1 MKLVVLTQGAVNTAA
16 LQRLNGTMFFSEP
29 EAIETL
35 AACADC
41 GLPEDD
47 PEYRDAMRREREIVQ
62 DGLEWYENM
71 AEVAEALNDIDAD
84 RLIGSGYFVAVDWYD
99 TVKSKAAAV
108 RHVVSDHEHLDD
120 DAKLAE
126 WYDKVVDNE
135 ICYYSDDALSDTW
148 FTVVDAFT
156 YTALCYVLELVHEAI
171 CDGKEM

>member
-1 MKLVVLTQGAVNTAA
+1 MKMLVINYGSMNTAA
-16 LQRLNGTMFFSEP
+16 LQRINGITYS
-29 EAIETL
+29 
-35 AACADC
+35 
-41 GLPEDD
+41 
-47 PEYRDAMRREREIVQ
+47 
-62 DGLEWYENM
+62 
-71 AEVAEALNDIDAD
+71 
-84 RLIGSGYFVAVDWYD
+84 SYD
-99 TVKSKAAAV
+99 AAAV

-135 ICYYSDDALSDTW
+135 ICYHLDDALSDTW

>member
-1 MKLVVLTQGAVNTAA
+1 MKTI
-16 LQRLNGTMFFSEP
+16 LQAWRESYEQMKKDY
-29 EAIETL
+29 
-35 AACADC
+35 ADKY
-41 GLPEDD
+41 P
-47 PEYRDAMRREREIVQ
+47 YVQ
-62 DGLEWYENM
+62 Q
-71 AEVAEALNDIDAD
+71 VLNDIDAEMFVAQH
-84 RLIGSGYFVAVDWYD
+84 YFVALDWYD

-135 ICYYSDDALSDTW
+135 ICYHSDDELSDTW

>member
-47 PEYRDAMRREREIVQ
+47 PEYRDAMRRERELVQ
-62 DGLEWYENM
+62 DGL
-71 AEVAEALNDIDAD
+71 
-84 RLIGSGYFVAVDWYD
+84 
-99 TVKSKAAAV
+99 
-108 RHVVSDHEHLDD
+108 
-120 DAKLAE
+120 E

-135 ICYYSDDALSDTW
+135 ICYHSDDELSDTW

>member
-1 MKLVVLTQGAVNTAA
+1 MKMLVINYGSMNTAA
-16 LQRLNGTMFFSEP
+16 LQRINGITYSSYDAAVDAITNCVDCEFP
-29 EAIETL
+29 YDDPRHAEAIAEARGEL
-35 AACADC
+35 RDC
-41 GLPEDD
+41 IYTCD
-47 PEYRDAMRREREIVQ
+47 
-62 DGLEWYENM
+62 NM
-71 AEVAEALNDIDAD
+71 AHMAELLNDIDAEMFVAQH
-84 RLIGSGYFVAVDWYD
+84 YFVALDWYD

-120 DAKLAE
+120 DTKLAE

-135 ICYYSDDALSDTW
+135 ICYHLDDALSDTW

>member
-16 LQRLNGTMFFSEP
+16 LQRLNGMMFFSEP

-71 AEVAEALNDIDAD
+71 AEVAEALNDIDAEMFVAQH
-84 RLIGSGYFVAVDWYD
+84 YFVAVDWYD

-120 DAKLAE
+120 DTKLAE

-135 ICYYSDDALSDTW
+135 ICYHLDDALSDTW

-156 YTALCYVLELVHEAI
+156 YTALCYALELVHEAI
-171 CDGKEM
+171 CAGKEM

>member
-1 MKLVVLTQGAVNTAA
+1 MSYQDTLNKIIRDIGKNCAENWQAFDAHTTALRVDFGGLYSTWHEAAVD
-16 LQRLNGTMFFSEP
+16 
-29 EAIETL
+29 EAEL
-35 AACADC
+35 REFCYAYAERF
-41 GLPEDD
+41 PDD
-47 PEYRDAMRREREIVQ
+47 
-62 DGLEWYENM
+62 
-71 AEVAEALNDIDAD
+71 AEFQEALNDIDAD

-126 WYDKVVDNE
+126 WYAKVVDNE
-135 ICYYSDDALSDTW
+135 ICYHLDDALSDTW

>member
-47 PEYRDAMRREREIVQ
+47 PEYRDAMR
-62 DGLEWYENM
+62 
-71 AEVAEALNDIDAD
+71 
-84 RLIGSGYFVAVDWYD
+84 
-99 TVKSKAAAV
+99 
-108 RHVVSDHEHLDD
+108 HVVSDHEHLDD

-135 ICYYSDDALSDTW
+135 ICYHLDDELSDTH
-148 FTVVDAFT
+148 FVVCDAFDNI
-156 YTALCYVLELVHEAI
+156 ALCYALELVHEAI

>member
-1 MKLVVLTQGAVNTAA
+1 MKLVVLTQGAVNTDA

-108 RHVVSDHEHLDD
+108 RHVLNDHEHLDD
-120 DAKLAE
+120 DVKLAE

-135 ICYYSDDALSDTW
+135 ICYYSDDELSGTH
-148 FTVVDAFT
+148 FVVCDAFDNI
-156 YTALCYVLELVHEAI
+156 ALCYVLELVYEAI

>member
-71 AEVAEALNDIDAD
+71 AEVAEALNDIDVD

-120 DAKLAE
+120 DTKLAE

-135 ICYYSDDALSDTW
+135 ICYLTDDELSGTW

-156 YTALCYVLELVHEAI
+156 YTALCYALEMVHEAI

>member
-1 MKLVVLTQGAVNTAA
+1 MKLVVLTQGTVNTAA

-135 ICYYSDDALSDTW
+135 ICYHSDDALSDTG
-148 FTVVDAFT
+148 FTVVDAFDNI
-156 YTALCYVLELVHEAI
+156 ALCYALELVHEAI